1 MLCASLPT
9 SLRCAACAQQ
19 KISEARERP
28 DRLVSSKRR
37 TAMRLLQDIRV
48 LDLGGFI
55 TGPYTAAL
63 LADFGADVVKVER
76 PDGGDPFRALRDD
89 LYSPQFQ
96 AHNQNKRSLTLDFTR
111 PEGLEALHL
120 MVRTADAFIINNRP
134 RVADKLGIGHDV
146 LCSINPRLIYCSITG
161 FGSDGPYADR
171 PAFDHVGQTLSGW
184 MSRHHQGDE
193 SRVAGP
199 AIADRITSYYAA
211 IGILAALHDR
221 DRSGKGRLI
230 EVNMLEANIALCIE
244 PLVQYFDSGQPVPL
258 YLRGAFSQ
266 AYTLTCKDGMRIGLH
281 MSSPDKFW
289 HALCRAIDRNEWI
302 ANYPEHVD
310 RVRNYEPLAAELA
323 RIFRMRDR
331 HEWAE
336 RLEGAGVPFAPER
349 ALEDLENDPQVR
361 HLQVFYELEHPEHGK
376 IKAAHR
382 PVRVDSDRTIDFRP
396 PPSLGEHS
404 DEILSEAGVSAD
416 RIARLRASGII

>member
-1 MLCASLPT
+1 
-9 SLRCAACAQQ
+9 
-19 KISEARERP
+19 
-28 DRLVSSKRR
+28 
-37 TAMRLLQDIRV
+37 
-48 LDLGGFI
+48 
-55 TGPYTAAL
+55 
-63 LADFGADVVKVER
+63 
-76 PDGGDPFRALRDD
+76 
-89 LYSPQFQ
+89 
-96 AHNQNKRSLTLDFTR
+96 
-111 PEGLEALHL
+111 
-120 MVRTADAFIINNRP
+120 
-134 RVADKLGIGHDV
+134 
-146 LCSINPRLIYCSITG
+146 
-161 FGSDGPYADR
+161 
-171 PAFDHVGQTLSGW
+171 
-184 MSRHHQGDE
+184 
-193 SRVAGP
+193 
-199 AIADRITSYYAA
+199 
-211 IGILAALHDR
+211 
-221 DRSGKGRLI
+221 
-230 EVNMLEANIALCIE
+230 MLEANIALCIE

>member
-1 MLCASLPT
+1 
-9 SLRCAACAQQ
+9 
-19 KISEARERP
+19 
-28 DRLVSSKRR
+28 
-37 TAMRLLQDIRV
+37 MRLLQDIRV

-76 PDGGDPFRALRDD
+76 PGGGDPFRALRDD

-120 MVRTADAFIINNRP
+120 IVRTADVFIINNRP

-171 PAFDHVGQTLSGW
+171 PAFDHVGQALSGW

-211 IGILAALHDR
+211 IGMLAALHDR
-221 DRSGKGRLI
+221 DRSGKARLI
-230 EVNMLEANIALCIE
+230 EVNMVEANIALCVE
-244 PLVQYFDSGQPVPL
+244 PLVKYFDSGQPVPL
-258 YLRGAFSQ
+258 YLRA
-266 AYTLTCKDGMRIGLH
+266 
-281 MSSPDKFW
+281 
-289 HALCRAIDRNEWI
+289 
-302 ANYPEHVD
+302 
-310 RVRNYEPLAAELA
+310 A
-323 RIFRMRDR
+323 RIC
-331 HEWAE
+331 
-336 RLEGAGVPFAPER
+336 APLRCRFLYLMPMGCPSHASHRFSGPRRRSLCHR
-349 ALEDLENDPQVR
+349 ALDFRDPAANRHR
-361 HLQVFYELEHPEHGK
+361 HLCPRGGGCGLWAGSVSYLNIFVTMG
-376 IKAAHR
+376 
-382 PVRVDSDRTIDFRP
+382 P
-396 PPSLGEHS
+396 PTRGLSSASSASALSLS
-404 DEILSEAGVSAD
+404 
-416 RIARLRASGII
+416 